1 MKRKMVTSV
10 CMLACIGMLAGCGG
24 EEPDT
29 AAMAVMD
36 DVGDIDSPHMAERE
50 PADDMTEPAD
60 IAGKETSAEILLESK
75 GFSGVEVTI
84 TDTGA
89 DVVVEASELT
99 EAQKAQIED
108 IIVRKT
114 GVASET
120 IIISTTTEDL
130 GTVED
135 VGLKQQREEQRQQII
150 GELTEIINDT
160 ESDEG
165 QRQRALDEMDAIND
179 IAEKETAAEIL
190 LESKRFPEV
199 MVSITDTGADVMVRV
214 EELSEA
220 QRAQIEDIVA
230 KETGVAPETII
241 ISTTAADLGITE
253 VLGE

>member
-89 DVVVEASELT
+89 DVVVEA
-99 EAQKAQIED
+99 
-108 IIVRKT
+108 
-114 GVASET
+114 
-120 IIISTTTEDL
+120 
-130 GTVED
+130 
-135 VGLKQQREEQRQQII
+135 
-150 GELTEIINDT
+150 
-160 ESDEG
+160 
-165 QRQRALDEMDAIND
+165 
-179 IAEKETAAEIL
+179 
-190 LESKRFPEV
+190 P
-199 MVSITDTGADVMVRV
+199 
-214 EELSEA
+214 ELSEA
-220 QRAQIEDIVA
+220 QRAQIEDTVA
-230 KETGVAPETII
+230 KETGVAPEAVII
-241 ISTTAADLGITE
+241 TTTTEDLGAMGGAGLKQQRDEQRKQNKEELMEIINDAELDEEQRQQAVNEMIALTDIAETETAAE
-253 VLGE
+253 VLLESKGLSDVVVAIREDSAYISVKASELSEAQRAQIEDVVTRKTGVAPENIYITTEKE